1 MKILVLFCKKL
12 EIIMKFCIGWML
24 ILMSVLAF
32 TGVLTRYFF
41 FYSIPWLEEAT
52 RYLMVWMTFLVG
64 ALAVND
70 ESHINI
76 DFAPNFFNK
85 KVKHMDANIILNI
98 LILIGIGCFAYFNFF
113 QIGASMKSGV
123 VSPVLRIPMWMM
135 YCSTIVCAGTSVLFC
150 IKNIYLKILKLKGVE
165 KA

>member
-1 MKILVLFCKKL
+1 MRFLVLFCKKL
-12 EIIMKFCIGWML
+12 ETIMKFCIGWML
-24 ILMSVLAF
+24 LLMSMLAF
-32 TGVLTRYFF
+32 IGVLTRYFF

-76 DFAPNFFNK
+76 DFLPNLFNK
-85 KVKHMDANIILNI
+85 KIKKMDANIILNI
-98 LILIGIGCFAYFNFF
+98 LILIGMGCFAYFNFF
-113 QIGASMKSGV
+113 QISASMKSGV

-135 YCSTIVCAGTSVLFC
+135 YCSTIVCAGISVLFC
-150 IKNIYLKILKLKGVE
+150 IKNIFLKIQHIKGGE
-165 KA
+165 KD

>member
-1 MKILVLFCKKL
+1 
-12 EIIMKFCIGWML
+12 
-24 ILMSVLAF
+24 
-32 TGVLTRYFF
+32 
-41 FYSIPWLEEAT
+41 
-52 RYLMVWMTFLVG
+52 
-64 ALAVND
+64 
-70 ESHINI
+70 
-76 DFAPNFFNK
+76 
-85 KVKHMDANIILNI
+85 MDANIILNI
-98 LILIGIGCFAYFNFF
+98 LILIGMGCFAYFNFF